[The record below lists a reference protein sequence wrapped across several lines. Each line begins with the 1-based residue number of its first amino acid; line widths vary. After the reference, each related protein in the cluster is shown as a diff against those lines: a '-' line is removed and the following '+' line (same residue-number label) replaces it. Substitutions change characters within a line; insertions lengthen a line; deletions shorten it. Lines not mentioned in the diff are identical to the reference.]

1 MKLYWSP
8 QTRSTRA
15 LWMLEEAGVAYE
27 LERVDIQSPK
37 RRNTDEFLEA
47 SPMGK
52 VPALVDGEVRMSES
66 AAICLYVADRYAA
79 GTLAPAIDSP
89 ARGKFL
95 YWLMYTPAVIEPSM
109 SEKFSGVETNRYRSG
124 WGDFEL
130 MIETLERRYRGQ
142 DLDTRGHLHGG
153 RRHARFQ
160 RGVHAHVRHAA
171 RLRRAIRVRG
181 PLPGAASVSARD
193 RDQRQGHFVGAGLV
207 PRSRFEKRSYG
218 RCEWRCSRRATTSA
232 RSSSCACSSTSR

>member
-1 MKLYWSP
+1 MKLYWCP

-27 LERVDIQSPK
+27 LERVDIQKPE

-66 AAICLYVADRYAA
+66 AAICLYIGDRY
-79 GTLAPAIDSP
+79 GPGKLAPAIDDP

-109 SEKFSGVETNRYRSG
+109 SEKFNGVEPNRHRSG

-130 MIETLERRYRGQ
+130 MIETLERGIADRTWILG
-142 DLDTRGHLHGG
+142 DTFTAADVMLGSSVVFMRMFDMLPASEALTAYAD
-153 RRHARFQ
+153 RCLARPAYQ
-160 RGVHAHVRHAA
+160 
-171 RLRRAIRVRG
+171 RAIEINDKG
-181 PLPGAASVSARD
+181 GM
-193 RDQRQGHFVGAGLV
+193 
-207 PRSRFEKRSYG
+207 
-218 RCEWRCSRRATTSA
+218 
-232 RSSSCACSSTSR
+232 